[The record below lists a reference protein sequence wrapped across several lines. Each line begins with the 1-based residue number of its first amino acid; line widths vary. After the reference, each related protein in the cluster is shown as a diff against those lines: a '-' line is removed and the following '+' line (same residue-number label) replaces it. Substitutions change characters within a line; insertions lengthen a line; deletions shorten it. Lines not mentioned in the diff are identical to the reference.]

1 VLKSFNLIPLIFI
14 LTLSILTPSA
24 VLTLD
29 HHSYVVIGEFND
41 DEGESNSENDIED
54 IDVEEGE
61 DEKKEQFFTSLIGL
75 YDSLIVNNTIAS
87 MLLVEGISTYTID
100 IQLPPPEYSLYLN

>member
-1 VLKSFNLIPLIFI
+1 
-14 LTLSILTPSA
+14 LTPSA

-29 HHSYVVIGEFND
+29 NHSHIVIGEFND

-75 YDSLIVNNTIAS
+75 YNSLIVNNALVS
-87 MLLVEGISTYTID
+87 MLLVEGVSTYSID
-100 IQLPPPEYSLYLN
+100 IQLPPPEYGLYLNLNNC

>member
-1 VLKSFNLIPLIFI
+1 
-14 LTLSILTPSA
+14 

-29 HHSYVVIGEFND
+29 NHSHIFIGEFND

-61 DEKKEQFFTSLIGL
+61 DEKKEQFFTFLIGL

-100 IQLPPPEYSLYLN
+100 IQLPPPEYSQYLNLNNC